1 LFKIIIHPI
10 INFQGSVKLKIEH
23 ISVNADMNTLQLI
36 EEMGKAGV
44 LGAGRLYRATQLLAE
59 IMENDETTVF
69 LSVAGPM
76 VPGGLRKIIR
86 DLVADGSVDVIITSG
101 ANLTHDLLEAVGGRH
116 YQGYNED
123 DERLFEMGM
132 GRIGDIYTKSEDFE
146 VLENEFSSILTA
158 IAKKTDKL
166 TIREFITSIGTY
178 IDDPNSIIGTAS
190 NMGVPI
196 YSPGIVDSLLGLQL
210 WMFTQDNQLILDAAG
225 DMQELSDI
233 VYSSKKVAAVILGG
247 GLPKHYALASNLL
260 TGGVDAA
267 IQVTLDRSEAG
278 SLSGASLEEAKSW
291 AKAKCGSKLVTVI
304 GDATI
309 IFPIMVAAAK
319 DIMVK
324 GD

>member
-1 LFKIIIHPI
+1 
-10 INFQGSVKLKIEH
+10 
-23 ISVNADMNTLQLI
+23 MNTLQLI
-36 EEMGKAGV
+36 EQMGKSGV
-44 LGAGRLYRATQLLAE
+44 LGAGCLYRATQLLAE
-59 IMENDETTVF
+59 IMQNDETTVF

-76 VPGGLRKIIR
+76 VPGGLRRVIR
-86 DLVADGSVDVIITSG
+86 DLIAEGYVDVIITSG
-101 ANLTHDLLEAVGGRH
+101 ANLTHDLLEAVGGHH
-116 YQGYNED
+116 YRFHNED
-123 DERLFEMGM
+123 DEKLFQMGI

-146 VLENEFSSILTA
+146 LLENELSSIFTA
-158 IAKKTDKL
+158 IAKEADKL

-178 IDDPNSIIGTAS
+178 IDDSDSIIRTAS
-190 NMGVPI
+190 HMGVPI
-196 YSPGIVDSLLGLQL
+196 FSPGIIDSMLGLQL
-210 WMFTQDNQLILDAAG
+210 WMFTQDNKLILDAAG
-225 DMQELSDI
+225 DMQELSDV

-267 IQVTLDRSEAG
+267 IQITLDRSEAG
-278 SLSGASLEEAKSW
+278 SLSGAPLEEAKSW

>member
-1 LFKIIIHPI
+1 M
-10 INFQGSVKLKIEH
+10 S
-23 ISVNADMNTLQLI
+23 TLQLI
-36 EEMGKAGV
+36 EQMGKAGV

-59 IMENDETTVF
+59 IFQNDETTVF

-86 DLVADGSVDVIITSG
+86 DLIADGYVDLLISSG

-116 YQGYNED
+116 YRSFNED
-123 DERLFEMGM
+123 DEKLFKMGM

-146 VLENEFSSILTA
+146 VFEDEITSIFA
-158 IAKKTDKL
+158 DISKKTNRI
-166 TIREFITSIGTY
+166 TIRELITSIGNY
-178 IDDPNSIIGTAS
+178 INDPDSIIGTAS
-190 NMGVPI
+190 NMEVPI
-196 YSPGIVDSLLGLQL
+196 YSPGIVDSMLGLQL
-210 WMFTQDNQLILDAAG
+210 WMFSQDQQLILDAVG
-225 DMQELSDI
+225 DMQELSDT
-233 VYSSKKVAAVILGG
+233 VYNSKKVAAVILGG

-278 SLSGASLEEAKSW
+278 SMSGASLEEAKSW

-309 IFPIMVAAAK
+309 LFPIMVAAAK